1 MKRVKE
7 EYSDETKYE
16 LRFQFIWFVPKSS
29 LEGIDFARIEKD
41 SWVVG
46 AEISSKDE
54 NE

>member
-1 MKRVKE
+1 MKKFRE
-7 EYSDETKYE
+7 GYSDPAKYE

-29 LEGIDFARIEKD
+29 LEGVDFARIDQD

-46 AEISSKDE
+46 AEISPNDE